1 MRNITFR
8 EEAQCEG
15 WIEKIRTK
23 SYAVASEPL
32 LPADFTSPDLS
43 SQLGPAFPLWTTNI
57 PSFSSFKY
65 TRARL
70 KITTL
75 VRKGKI
81 EIEKE
86 RKSLAL
92 RYLVYSSIKSK
103 ENEAPESQIT
113 D

>member
-43 SQLGPAFPLWTTNI
+43 SQLGPAFPLWTTNS

-65 TRARL
+65 TRALARM

-75 VRKGKI
+75 MHKGGATEGVE
-81 EIEKE
+81 EIEKITCAPLS
-86 RKSLAL
+86 RSLFHQL
-92 RYLVYSSIKSK
+92 
-103 ENEAPESQIT
+103 
-113 D
+113 